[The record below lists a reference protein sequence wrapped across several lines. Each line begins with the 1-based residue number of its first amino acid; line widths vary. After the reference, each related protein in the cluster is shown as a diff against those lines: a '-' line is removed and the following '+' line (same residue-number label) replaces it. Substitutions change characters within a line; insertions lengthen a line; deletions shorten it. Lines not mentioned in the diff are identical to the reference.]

1 MFVIESIIAH
11 KHGICKRFL
20 AVVWKGR
27 CLFLYKK
34 DRLARYREVAS
45 GNLSRLARLSTGK
58 RRVSV
63 LSPIRALS
71 FFEREEQILEFGGVL
86 GVLVCAS
93 GFNPRLIKYEKGHAR
108 CPFPYLVEPT
118 GIEPVS
124 KNHSI

>member
-1 MFVIESIIAH
+1 MQNVSHSAFIFGGAD
-11 KHGICKRFL
+11 GNL
-20 AVVWKGR
+20 P
-27 CLFLYKK
+27 
-34 DRLARYREVAS
+34 RLASLPTR
-45 GNLSRLARLSTGK
+45 K

-63 LSPIRALS
+63 LSPYSRFE